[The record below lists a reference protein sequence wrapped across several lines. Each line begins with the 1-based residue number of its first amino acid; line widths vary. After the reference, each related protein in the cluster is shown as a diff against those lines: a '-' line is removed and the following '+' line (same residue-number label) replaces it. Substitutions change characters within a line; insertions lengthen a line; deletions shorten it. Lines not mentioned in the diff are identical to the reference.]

1 MISVTFHKTKAGEYR
16 SFLCSGHAGYDD
28 YGKDIVCAS
37 VSVLV
42 INTINSLEEL
52 VQEKIVV
59 DADEETGIIRCQFQ
73 APLQEKSKVLVD
85 SLVLGL
91 SQIAGQYGE
100 KYCKLNFEE
109 V

>member
-1 MISVTFHKTKAGEYR
+1 M
-16 SFLCSGHAGYDD
+16 
-28 YGKDIVCAS
+28 
-37 VSVLV
+37 
-42 INTINSLEEL
+42 
-52 VQEKIVV
+52 V
-59 DADEETGIIRCQFQ
+59 DADEKTGIIRCQFQ

-91 SQIAGQYGE
+91 SQIEKQYGK